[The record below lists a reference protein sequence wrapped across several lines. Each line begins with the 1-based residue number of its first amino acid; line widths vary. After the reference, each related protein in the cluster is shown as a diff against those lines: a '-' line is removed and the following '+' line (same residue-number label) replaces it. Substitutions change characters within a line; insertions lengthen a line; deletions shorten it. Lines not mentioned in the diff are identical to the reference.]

1 MGYLPLANET
11 NALRDMWHLGHAA
24 TKTPRKSQTML
35 ARLGTSDI
43 LT

>member
-11 NALRDMWHLGHAA
+11 NALPDMWHLGNAA
-24 TKTPRKSQTML
+24 TKTPRKRQTLL
-35 ARLGTSDI
+35 ARLGAFDI